1 MTPDAD
7 SLPLLAAADSDS
19 PLAWYKGRLIGRR
32 EYLSHVARTAARLP
46 ERSYAVNLC
55 TDRYHFMVAL
65 SALQLRGQ
73 VCLLPPSH
81 APQVIDE
88 IATDYDAYCL
98 SDHPSDIVCPEQH
111 RLDLS
116 DIAPPEADDERPLVP
131 AAQAG
136 IVLFTSG
143 SSGKAQPSP
152 KSWQQLAAGA
162 RLDMRRFGLDEQR
175 HQLVATVPPQH
186 MFGLEFSILQPL
198 LGPCVVHSG
207 RPFYPED
214 VRGALTEMQE
224 PRVLLT
230 TPLQLHACAEAELP
244 WPETAFI
251 VSSTTHLEPALAAR
265 TEDVF
270 GCPVYEVYGSSETG
284 AVASRRPAL
293 ETSWNVLDGIT
304 VDTVADGLLRV
315 DGPQLE
321 APHVMGDYVTLH
333 QDGRFE
339 LRGRKSELVNIA
351 GKRIDL
357 GDLNSRLQ
365 GIEGVEDGVFLVPD
379 EDHRPRLSAVV
390 VAPNLSE
397 AQILQA
403 LARALDPVFLPRPLL
418 KVDALPR
425 NATGK
430 LPRQTLLDLLT
441 QHRNT

>member
-1 MTPDAD
+1 VRRVRELADA
-7 SLPLLAAADSDS
+7 
-19 PLAWYKGRLIGRR
+19 
-32 EYLSHVARTAARLP
+32 LP
-46 ERSYAVNLC
+46 ERRHALNLC
-55 TDRYHFMVAL
+55 ADRYHFMVAL
-65 SALQLRGQ
+65 AALQLRGQ

-88 IATDYDAYCL
+88 IAADYDAYCL
-98 SDHPSDIVCPEQH
+98 TDQPHDILCREQH
-111 RLDLS
+111 HLDLS
-116 DIAPPEADDERPLVP
+116 GAAPPENDDDRPFVP

-152 KSWQQLAAGA
+152 KSWQRLAAGA
-162 RLDMRRFGLDEQR
+162 RLDMRRFGLDERR
-175 HQLVATVPPQH
+175 HQLIATVPPQH

-214 VRGALTEMQE
+214 VRAALAELQG

-230 TPLQLHACAEAELP
+230 TPLHLRACAEADLQ

-251 VSSTTHLEPALAAR
+251 ISSTARLEPALAAR
-265 TEDVF
+265 AEDVF
-270 GCPVYEVYGSSETG
+270 GCPVYEIYGSSETG
-284 AVASRRPAL
+284 AVASRRSAR
-293 ETSWNVLDGIT
+293 ETSWNALDGIA
-304 VDTVADGLLRV
+304 VDTVEDELLRV
-315 DGPQLE
+315 DGPQLD

-351 GKRIDL
+351 GKRIAL
-357 GDLNSRLQ
+357 GDLNRRLLA
-365 GIEGVEDGVFLVPD
+365 IEGVEDGVFLVPD
-379 EDHRPRLSAVV
+379 EERRPRLSAVV
-390 VAPNLSE
+390 VAPRLGE

-403 LARALDPVFLPRPLL
+403 LGRALDPVFLPRPLL

-430 LPRQTLLDLLT
+430 LPRQALLDLLA
-441 QHRNT
+441 QHRNA